1 MESLSDGRSADT
13 WMVDGGQICIQD
25 AAETLTCHLAD
36 LFVWRVLNMNLKGHS
51 TDFSLFNLYV
61 VCEVWEN
68 EPDDVTRMPDE
79 GDALWEM

>member
-1 MESLSDGRSADT
+1 
-13 WMVDGGQICIQD
+13 
-25 AAETLTCHLAD
+25 
-36 LFVWRVLNMNLKGHS
+36 MNLKGHS

-68 EPDDVTRMPDE
+68 EPDDVTRTPDE